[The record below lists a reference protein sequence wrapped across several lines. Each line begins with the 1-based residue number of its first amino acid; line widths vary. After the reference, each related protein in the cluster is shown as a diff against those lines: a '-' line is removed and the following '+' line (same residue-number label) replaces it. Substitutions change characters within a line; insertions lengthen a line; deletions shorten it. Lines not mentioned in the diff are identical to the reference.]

1 MTHFIAVESIRDHK
15 LSAALMADLPNLIQA
30 ENLLMYTPYTQYAL
44 FEDGVVTECVMVIEE
59 NEVASIPYFH
69 HALLGDIEALV
80 RHYHKGVRYVNV
92 YASHIG
98 DLGNG
103 WEVVAANF
111 KTRIAAKTKH
121 YTLADTEHPQVKV
134 CHTDMG
140 SVVATV
146 LENVMCVAMSTE
158 PFTVETQKAIDAAAG
173 VAASEDKPFTVQ
185 AYSTVWQNAFME
197 NPNYVFTNCTVS
209 KDLRA

>member
-44 FEDGVVTECVMVIEE
+44 FVDGVVTECVMVIEE

-69 HALLGDIEALV
+69 HTLLGDIEALV

-103 WEVVAANF
+103 WEVVA
-111 KTRIAAKTKH
+111 
-121 YTLADTEHPQVKV
+121 
-134 CHTDMG
+134 
-140 SVVATV
+140 TV
-146 LENVMCVAMSTE
+146 LENVMSVGMSTE

-173 VAASEDKPFTVQ
+173 VAVSEDKPFTVQ